1 MRGAKRRGERWKAKR
16 MDVDGHHPSCLASRL
31 MRPPIYGHHIQSPC
45 TAHRIPAKKK
55 RGPRLKNLFS
65 RHGSLLKTDRTTS
78 DCLLST
84 TGQGGP
90 TTRKSNKKNNSTI
103 QIRRSYIQT
112 SKNAITSQ
120 ALWLLNRWPYVWECL
135 SGLASPL
142 LITYTRLHIVWELLL
157 HSQSCWFGVQVKRF
171 FPTTQNKRTVG
182 FFPYSF
188 TYLDFLW

>member
-1 MRGAKRRGERWKAKR
+1 MAIILRVWLHVWCAL
-16 MDVDGHHPSCLASRL
+16 PSTVIIFNLHV
-31 MRPPIYGHHIQSPC
+31 RPIAFQ
-45 TAHRIPAKKK
+45 RKKK

-157 HSQSCWFGVQVKRF
+157 LHSQSSCWFGVQVKRF

-182 FFPYSF
+182 FSPYSF
-188 TYLDFLW
+188 TYLDILW

>member
-1 MRGAKRRGERWKAKR
+1 MAIILRVWLHVWCAL
-16 MDVDGHHPSCLASRL
+16 PSTVIIFNLHV
-31 MRPPIYGHHIQSPC
+31 RPIAFQ
-45 TAHRIPAKKK
+45 RK
-55 RGPRLKNLFS
+55 RGPWLENLFS

-112 SKNAITSQ
+112 SQNAITSQ

-157 HSQSCWFGVQVKRF
+157 LHSQSSCWFG
-171 FPTTQNKRTVG
+171 
-182 FFPYSF
+182 
-188 TYLDFLW
+188 TYRLRDFSQPHKTKEQLVSPPIHLLISIFYGNFLF